1 VIGRSPFGL
10 APVVLLALAGCASLR
25 AKPTIPKAAP
35 LTAPAPE
42 ALLAAIDD
50 RSAAVHT
57 FRALAQMHYAGES
70 DRIAVKEVVAVERP
84 NRLRIEMMSA
94 FGVALQIASDGERL
108 CAYHRGDRTFYRG
121 RATAAN
127 LSRFTR
133 LDLELDDVVDLL
145 IGLPPHREWHG
156 RPSMRF
162 ERPEGNWRVETS
174 LRDGG
179 LLTLWF
185 DPDSLLPVRAREATS
200 TGAVRYTASYGQ
212 YDTVSGVIMPSSVR
226 FEVPEQQARID
237 LRYSD
242 VSLNSSLGAGL
253 FSFEAPSGSKIV
265 DLDAVGRTERPP
277 AIALRRAP

>member
-1 VIGRSPFGL
+1 MTGRSLFGF
-10 APVVLLALAGCASLR
+10 AAVVMLALAGCASLR
-25 AKPTIPKAAP
+25 AKPAIPKAAP
-35 LTAPAPE
+35 TIAPSPE

-50 RSAAVHT
+50 RSAAVRT

-70 DRIAVKEVVAVERP
+70 DKIAVKEVVAVERP
-84 NRLRIEMMSA
+84 NRLRIEMLSA
-94 FGVALQIASDGERL
+94 FGVALQIASDGARL

-145 IGLPPHREWHG
+145 IGLPPHREWRG
-156 RPSMRF
+156 KPSMTF
-162 ERPEGNWRVETS
+162 ERPEGTWRVETS
-174 LRDGG
+174 LRHGE
-179 LLTLWF
+179 LLTVWF

-200 TGAVRYTASYGQ
+200 AGAVRYTASYGQ
-212 YDTVSGVIMPSSVR
+212 YDTISGVVIPTWVR

-242 VSLNSSLGAGL
+242 VSLNASLGAGL
-253 FSFEAPSGSKIV
+253 FSFDAPSGSKIV
-265 DLDAVGRTERPP
+265 DLDAIGRADRPT
-277 AIALRRAP
+277 AVSMR

>member
-1 VIGRSPFGL
+1 VITRAPSGL
-10 APVVLLALAGCASLR
+10 AAVVMLALAGCASLR
-25 AKPTIPKAAP
+25 GQSAIPKSAP
-35 LTAPAPE
+35 TSAPAPE

-50 RSAAVHT
+50 RSAAVRT
-57 FRALAQMHYAGES
+57 FRALAQMHYAGQS
-70 DRIAVKEVVAVERP
+70 DKIAVKEVVAVERP

-94 FGVALQIASDGERL
+94 FGVALQIASDGARL

-145 IGLPPHREWHG
+145 IGFPPRREWLG
-156 RPSMRF
+156 KPSMTF
-162 ERPEGNWRVETS
+162 ERPDGTWRVEAS

-179 LLTLWF
+179 MLTVWF
-185 DPDSLLPVRAREATS
+185 DPDSLLPLRAREATS
-200 TGAVRYTASYGQ
+200 AGAVRYTASYGQ
-212 YDTVSGVIMPSSVR
+212 YDTISGVVMPAWVR
-226 FEVPEQQARID
+226 FEVPEQQTRID

-242 VSLNSSLGAGL
+242 VSLNVSLAAGL

-265 DLDAVGRTERPP
+265 DLDAIGR
-277 AIALRRAP
+277 ADRATAVAMR